1 MSFPIWLTL
10 LSMTISRSTNVAAND
25 VHYLFLFYGKVIFHC
40 VCVCVCVYLTHK
52 MISYTQWYLTHKKDI
67 HHIFFIHLCC
77 FHVLAIVNSAAMNIG
92 GCVSFWNMFF
102 SGDMPSSGII
112 GSYGRSI
119 FSFLRN
125 LHTVL
130 HSGFTSLHSHWSR
143 KALIFHTFSSIFCS
157 QIFWW

>member
-1 MSFPIWLTL
+1 MSFPVWLTL

-25 VHYLFLFYGKVIFHC
+25 IHYFTLFYGKVIFHC
-40 VCVCVCVYLTHK
+40 VCVYSYIYIYIYIYVCMYVYTISSLSIPLLMDIYVASMFWLLLTVL
-52 MISYTQWYLTHKKDI
+52 QWTLGSVYP
-67 HHIFFIHLCC
+67 
-77 FHVLAIVNSAAMNIG
+77 
-92 GCVSFWNMFF
+92 FWNMFF

-125 LHTVL
+125 RHAVL
-130 HSGFTSLHSHWSR
+130 HSGFTSLHSHWWSR
-143 KALIFHTFSSIFCS
+143 KALFFHTSSSIYCS